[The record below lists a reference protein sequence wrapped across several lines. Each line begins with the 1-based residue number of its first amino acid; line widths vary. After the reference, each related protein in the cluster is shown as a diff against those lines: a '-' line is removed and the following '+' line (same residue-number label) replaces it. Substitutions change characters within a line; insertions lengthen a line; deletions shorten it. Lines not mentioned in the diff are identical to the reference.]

1 MASEWAAHGIQ
12 ANGIGPGFMLTDM
25 NEPLAADQAFDDWVK
40 SRTPARRWGQ
50 PEELAGTAV
59 YLASHASDFV
69 NGQFLYVDGG
79 MISVL

>member
-1 MASEWAAHGIQ
+1 
-12 ANGIGPGFMLTDM
+12 MLTDM
-25 NEPLAADQAFDDWVK
+25 NEALAADETFDGWVK